1 MAFNPKPDR
10 DTVRFG
16 KFVLG
21 LVDRRL
27 TCSGQPVKLSSR
39 ALDILCEL
47 ASVPGEVVSKD
58 RLMEKIWSARVVE
71 ETAIQVH
78 VSTLRK
84 ALDPGSGGQSYVVTV
99 PGRGY
104 RLVGVENGPDMPLY
118 SSPGDTPA
126 RGTTV
131 AVLRFANLS
140 GD

>member
-16 KFVLG
+16 TFALG

-58 RLMEKIWSARVVE
+58 RLMEKIWPGRVVE
-71 ETAIQVH
+71 ENAIQVH

-84 ALDPGSGGQSYVVTV
+84 ALEIGSDGHSYVVTV
-99 PGRGY
+99 PD
-104 RLVGVENGPDMPLY
+104 E
-118 SSPGDTPA
+118 A
-126 RGTTV
+126 I
-131 AVLRFANLS
+131 AW
-140 GD
+140 